1 MAARPRILWASPDLD
16 ALSRRTYDVAVVGAG
31 INGAAIARDA
41 ARRRVVVVD
50 KDDVGSGTSAWLLG
64 RTLPLSTTDREPLPG
79 AALPG
84 APPEGADWPAEAA
97 RLRDELPWPDEVV
110 DRLLAVEGAVHL
122 TDVLH
127 RRTMIGL
134 EPGWGR
140 EIHREVAE
148 LAAPL
153 RGWSA
158 DDVRREVAAHD
169 TYVTERLLGG
179 VEKSVVGVPG

>member
-1 MAARPRILWASPDLD
+1 MRAPSELDRVLGTGRSALVAA
-16 ALSRRTYDVAVVGAG
+16 
-31 INGAAIARDA
+31 
-41 ARRRVVVVD
+41 
-50 KDDVGSGTSAWLLG
+50 
-64 RTLPLSTTDREPLPG
+64 
-79 AALPG
+79 
-84 APPEGADWPAEAA
+84 
-97 RLRDELPWPDEVV
+97 EVV
-110 DRLLAVEGAVHL
+110 LAVEQEAAVHL

-179 VEKSVVGVPG
+179 VEKSVVGAPG